1 MIRRP
6 SRCVKRFFSEKT
18 RPRCSSRSNLVK
30 GRPPHSPRTKCPSLQ
45 FPGLRR
51 PLDQSLRPVIFAP
64 ESKLTLMLE
73 ADRFAWVDYFCNG
86 SLYRIK
92 IALAESDC
100 LIPVQVM

>member
-1 MIRRP
+1 MIRP

-51 PLDQSLRPVIFAP
+51 PLDQSLRPVILRRKVARDTVVWLP
-64 ESKLTLMLE
+64 LSLVADLVHGDAGVAADEMGPTES
-73 ADRFAWVDYFCNG
+73 YSIN
-86 SLYRIK
+86 
-92 IALAESDC
+92 
-100 LIPVQVM
+100 

>member
-30 GRPPHSPRTKCPSLQ
+30 GRPPHSLRTKCPSLQ

-64 ESKLTLMLE
+64 ESSYAYDPVGNLLSTT
-73 ADRFAWVDYFCNG
+73 DRNG
-86 SLYRIK
+86 RVTIYAFSQTELRK
-92 IALAESDC
+92 SGPFGA
-100 LIPVQVM
+100 V